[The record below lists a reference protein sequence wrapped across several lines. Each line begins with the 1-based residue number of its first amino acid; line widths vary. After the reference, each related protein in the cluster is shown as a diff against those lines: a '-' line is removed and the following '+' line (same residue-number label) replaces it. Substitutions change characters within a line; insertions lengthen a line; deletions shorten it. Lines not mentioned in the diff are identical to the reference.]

1 MSTLAVGAHIA
12 DRGRKNDARSH
23 ASLEQFGRD
32 LYINISTNT
41 AYSKFQ
47 RMYRNDRIAFLY
59 DCMPSLRNSIAPY
72 QIEILGKFDMGVR
85 RIAVRAPHG
94 VGKTLVAAILVHHAI
109 LTTEEDCK
117 VPTTASAWRQLEKY
131 LWPEIHKVA
140 RLLDWDAIGRVP
152 YGRDELLT
160 LSLKSNGGSSEAFA
174 VASDDAATIEGAH
187 ATRLVYIFDEAKT
200 IGASTWDAAEGAF
213 STEGVEM
220 LHGTQSEC
228 IWFAISTPGAPNGR
242 FYDIH
247 ARRPGYEDWDVRH
260 ITLDEA
266 IDAGRLSA
274 EWALQRAKQWGETSA
289 IYQNRVLG
297 EFATQEESSVIPL
310 AWVEAAIERYEM
322 WEDAGKPP
330 LVGRKVLG
338 VDTARMGSDS
348 TVLAE
353 RVGNGIVSIHKY
365 MRQPTTATAGYVK
378 ALGVG
383 YKKHIE
389 MDGGLGASVY
399 DMLREDTE
407 VNGLVPIVMGGKTY
421 ARDKTGTFRFADTR
435 SAAWWH
441 LRELLDP
448 DTGIDIMLPRDDEL
462 IGDLT
467 APRFEILQNAVIRLE
482 SKKSIRNRIGRSTNC
497 GDAVV
502 LAFWESQRRG
512 GGVVF

>member
-1 MSTLAVGAHIA
+1 MSSCVPAVQIA
-12 DRGRKNDARSH
+12 DRGHGSH
-23 ASLEQFGRD
+23 QSVSLEQFGRD

-41 AYSKFQ
+41 AYSKFR
-47 RMYRNDRIAFLY
+47 RMYRDDRIAFLY
-59 DCMPSLRNSIAPY
+59 DCMPALRDSIAPY
-72 QIEILGKFDMGVR
+72 QVEILGKFDMGVK

-94 VGKTLVAAILVHHAI
+94 VGKTLVAAVLVHHAV

-131 LWPEIHKVA
+131 LWPEIHKVS
-140 RLLDWDAIGRVP
+140 RLLDWDVIGRVP

-160 LSLKSNGGSSEAFA
+160 LSIKSNGGRSEAFA

-200 IGASTWDAAEGAF
+200 IDAKTWDAAEGAF
-213 STEGVEM
+213 ATDDVAM
-220 LHGTQSEC
+220 LHNVASEC
-228 IWFAISTPGAPNGR
+228 LWFAISTPGAPNGR

-247 ARRPGYEDWDVRH
+247 SRRVGYEDWDVRH

-266 IDAGRLSA
+266 VAAGRISPD
-274 EWALQRAKQWGETSA
+274 WAAQRAKQWGEDSA
-289 IYQNRVLG
+289 VYQNRVLG

-310 AWVEAAIERYEM
+310 AWVELANERYDE
-322 WEDAGKPP
+322 WVDAGRPDIIGK
-330 LVGRKVLG
+330 RTLG
-338 VDTARMGSDS
+338 VDTARMGADS

-353 RVGNGIVSIHKY
+353 RIGNAICLLHKY
-365 MRQPTTATAGYVK
+365 TKQPVTATAGYVK
-378 ALGVG
+378 AHGRG
-383 YKKHIE
+383 RKKHIE

-399 DMLREDTE
+399 DILKKDPE
-407 VNGLVPIVMGGKTY
+407 VSGLVPIVMGGKTY
-421 ARDKTGTFRFADTR
+421 ARDRTGTFRFADTR

-448 DTGIDIMLPRDDEL
+448 DTGDDIMLPRDDEL

-467 APRFEILQNAVIRLE
+467 APTFEILSDAVIKLE
-482 SKKSIRNRIGRSTNC
+482 SKKSIRKRLGRSTNC